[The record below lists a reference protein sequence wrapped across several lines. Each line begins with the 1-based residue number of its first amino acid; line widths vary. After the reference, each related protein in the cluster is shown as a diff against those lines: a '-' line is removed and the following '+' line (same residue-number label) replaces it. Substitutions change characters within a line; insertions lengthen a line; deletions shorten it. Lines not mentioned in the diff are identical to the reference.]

1 MNQHSF
7 FGGRSIVIAS
17 KHKKQNAM
25 AALLEKELGVTC
37 IVPDNLDTDLLG
49 TFSGEIE
56 RELSP
61 MDAARQ
67 KCMLAMEL
75 TGADLAVASEGS
87 FGAHPLLYF
96 LPADDELL
104 VFIDKKN
111 DVEIVVREIST
122 KTNYNAKEVST
133 EEDLLAF
140 AQSAQFPSH
149 ALILK
154 DKKEGFSAI
163 AKGIIEIKE
172 LLDRFKQFMETYGS
186 VYVETDMRAHLNPSR
201 MQVIEETTEKL
212 IKKIKSTCPS
222 CNTPGFGIKDAT
234 PGLPC
239 ENCKAPTKSTLF
251 HVYACQKCNHT
262 YEAYFPNGKQEEDPT
277 YCDRCNP

>member
-1 MNQHSF
+1 MTQHKF
-7 FGGRSIVIAS
+7 FEGRSIVIAT
-17 KHKKQNAM
+17 KHKKQHAI

-37 IVPDNLDTDLLG
+37 IVPENLDTDLLG

-61 MDAARQ
+61 IDAAKK
-67 KCMLAMEL
+67 KCALAMEL
-75 TGADLAVASEGS
+75 TGTDLALASEGS

-104 VFIDKKN
+104 VLIDQKN
-111 DVEIVVREIST
+111 GLEIAVREIST
-122 KTNYNAKEVST
+122 KTNYNAKEVSS

-140 AQSAQFPSH
+140 AQSALFPSH
-149 ALILK
+149 GLILK
-154 DKKEGFSAI
+154 DKKEGYTEV
-163 AKGIIEIKE
+163 AKGIVHAKE
-172 LLDRFKQFMETYGS
+172 LLDTFKQFMETYGS

-212 IKKIKSTCPS
+212 IKKIKTTCPN
-222 CNTPGFGIKDAT
+222 CQTPGFGIKEAT
-234 PGLPC
+234 SGLPC
-239 ENCKAPTKSTLF
+239 ENCKTPTKSTLF

-262 YEAYFPNGKQEEDPT
+262 HEAYFPNGKQEEDPT

>member
-1 MNQHSF
+1 
-7 FGGRSIVIAS
+7 
-17 KHKKQNAM
+17 
-25 AALLEKELGVTC
+25 
-37 IVPDNLDTDLLG
+37 LDTDLLG

-61 MDAARQ
+61 IDAAKK
-67 KCMLAMEL
+67 KCALAMEL
-75 TGADLAVASEGS
+75 TGTDLAVASEGS

-104 VFIDKKN
+104 VLIDQKN
-111 DVEIVVREIST
+111 GLEIVVREVST
-122 KTNYNAKEVST
+122 KTNYNAKEVSS

-140 AQSAQFPSH
+140 AQSALFPSH
-149 ALILK
+149 GLILK
-154 DKKEGFSAI
+154 DKKEGYTEV
-163 AKGIIEIKE
+163 AKGIVHAKE
-172 LLDRFKQFMETYGS
+172 LLDTFKQFMETYGS

-212 IKKIKSTCPS
+212 IKKIKTTCPN
-222 CNTPGFGIKDAT
+222 CQTPGFGIKEAT

-239 ENCKAPTKSTLF
+239 ENCKTPTKSTLF

-262 YEAYFPNGKQEEDPT
+262 HEAYFPNGKQEEDPT

>member
-1 MNQHSF
+1 
-7 FGGRSIVIAS
+7 
-17 KHKKQNAM
+17 
-25 AALLEKELGVTC
+25 
-37 IVPDNLDTDLLG
+37 LDTDLLG

-56 RELSP
+56 RDLSP
-61 MDAARQ
+61 LDTAKK
-67 KCMLAMEL
+67 KCILAMEL
-75 TGADLAVASEGS
+75 TGTDLAVASEGS

-104 VFIDKKN
+104 VFMDQKN
-111 DVEIVVREIST
+111 DLEIVVREVST
-122 KTNYNAKEVST
+122 KTNYNAKEVNS

-140 AQSAQFPSH
+140 AQSALFPSH
-149 ALILK
+149 GLILK
-154 DKKEGFSAI
+154 DKKEGYTEV
-163 AKGIIEIKE
+163 AKGIVQTKE
-172 LLDRFKQFMETYGS
+172 LLDTFKQFMEKYGS

-212 IKKIKSTCPS
+212 IKKIKTTCPS
-222 CNTPGFGIKDAT
+222 CQTPGFGIKDAT

-262 YEAYFPNGKQEEDPT
+262 HEAYFPNGKEEEDPT

>member
-1 MNQHSF
+1 MNCHSF
-7 FGGRSIVIAS
+7 FGGRSIAIAS

-75 TGADLAVASEGS
+75 TGADLAIASEGS

-149 ALILK
+149 AIILK

-163 AKGIIEIKE
+163 AKGIVETKE

-212 IKKIKSTCPS
+212 IKKIKSACPS

-239 ENCKAPTKSTLF
+239 ENCKALTKSTLF

>member
-1 MNQHSF
+1 MTQHKF
-7 FGGRSIVIAS
+7 FEGRSIVIAT
-17 KHKKQNAM
+17 KHKKQHAI

-37 IVPDNLDTDLLG
+37 IVPENLDTDLLG

-61 MDAARQ
+61 IDAAKK
-67 KCMLAMEL
+67 KCALAMEL
-75 TGADLAVASEGS
+75 TGTDLALASEGS

-104 VFIDKKN
+104 VLIDQKN
-111 DVEIVVREIST
+111 GLEIAVREIST
-122 KTNYNAKEVST
+122 KTNYNAKEVSS

-140 AQSAQFPSH
+140 AQSALFPSH
-149 ALILK
+149 GLILK
-154 DKKEGFSAI
+154 DKKEGYTEV
-163 AKGIIEIKE
+163 AKGIVHAKE
-172 LLDRFKQFMETYGS
+172 LLDTFKQFMETYGS

-212 IKKIKSTCPS
+212 IKKIKTTCPN
-222 CNTPGFGIKDAT
+222 CQTPGFGIIEAT

-239 ENCKAPTKSTLF
+239 ENCKTPTKSTLF

-262 YEAYFPNGKQEEDPT
+262 HEAYFPNGKQEEDPT

>member
-1 MNQHSF
+1 MNRHKF
-7 FGGRSIVIAS
+7 FEGRSIVIAT

-37 IVPDNLDTDLLG
+37 IVPENLDTDLLG

-61 MDAARQ
+61 IDAAKK

-75 TGADLAVASEGS
+75 TNTDLAIASEGS

-96 LPADDELL
+96 LPADDEVL
-104 VFIDKKN
+104 VFIDQKN
-111 DVEIVVREIST
+111 GLEIAVREIST
-122 KTNYNAKEVST
+122 KTNFNAKEVSS

-140 AQSAQFPSH
+140 AQSAQFPGH

-154 DKKEGFSAI
+154 DKKDGFTSI
-163 AKGIIEIKE
+163 AKGIVNTKD
-172 LLDRFKQFMETYGS
+172 LLETFAKFKQSNET

-212 IKKIKSTCPS
+212 IKKIKTACPS
-222 CNTPGFGIKDAT
+222 CNTPGFGIKNSI

-239 ENCKAPTKSTLF
+239 ENCKTPSKSTLY

-262 YEAYFPNGKQEEDPT
+262 YEAYFPNGKQQEDPT

>member
-1 MNQHSF
+1 MTQHKF
-7 FGGRSIVIAS
+7 FEGRSIVIAT
-17 KHKKQNAM
+17 KHKKQHAI

-37 IVPDNLDTDLLG
+37 IVTENLDTDLLG

-61 MDAARQ
+61 LDAAKK
-67 KCMLAMEL
+67 KCARAMEL
-75 TGADLAVASEGS
+75 TGTDLALASEGS

-104 VFIDKKN
+104 VLIDQKN
-111 DVEIVVREIST
+111 GLEIVVREVST
-122 KTNYNAKEVST
+122 KTNYNAKEVSS

-140 AQSAQFPSH
+140 AQSALFPSH
-149 ALILK
+149 GLILK
-154 DKKEGFSAI
+154 DKKEGYTEV
-163 AKGIIEIKE
+163 AKGIVHAKE
-172 LLDRFKQFMETYGS
+172 LLDTFKQFMETYGS

-212 IKKIKSTCPS
+212 IKKIKTTCPN
-222 CNTPGFGIKDAT
+222 CQTPGFGIKEAT

-239 ENCKAPTKSTLF
+239 ENCKTPTKSTLF

-262 YEAYFPNGKQEEDPT
+262 HEAYFPNGKQEEDPT

>member
-7 FGGRSIVIAS
+7 FAGRSIVIAS

-25 AALLEKELGVTC
+25 AALLEKELGVIC
-37 IVPDNLDTDLLG
+37 IVPENLDTDLLG

-56 RELSP
+56 RKLSP

-67 KCMLAMEL
+67 KCLLAMEL

-104 VFIDKKN
+104 VFIDKKI

-122 KTNYNAKEVST
+122 KTNYNAKEVIS

-154 DKKEGFSAI
+154 DKKDGFSSI
-163 AKGIIEIKE
+163 AKGIINTKE
-172 LLDRFKQFMETYGS
+172 LLETFAKFKETHGT

-212 IKKIKSTCPS
+212 IKKIKTACPS

-239 ENCKAPTKSTLF
+239 ENCKAPTKSTLL
-251 HVYACQKCNHT
+251 HVYACQKCNHI
-262 YEAYFPNGKQEEDPT
+262 YEAYYPNGKQEEDPT